1 MENKY
6 SIDTNIEGM
15 VEKKRYTAI
24 EKAKR
29 VLALQG
35 RIDSAKDL
43 LKQDLLEVCA
53 DIIAMAKESNSTEVS
68 KFANNIEQKLTK
80 ILG

>member
-53 DIIAMAKESNSTEVS
+53 DILALAKESNATEVV
-68 KFANNIEQKLTK
+68 KFANTIEQKLTK
-80 ILG
+80 MLG

>member
-35 RIDSAKDL
+35 RIDGAKDL

-53 DIIAMAKESNSTEVS
+53 DILALAKESNATEVV
-68 KFANNIEQKLTK
+68 KFANTIEQKLTK
-80 ILG
+80 MLG

>member
-53 DIIAMAKESNSTEVS
+53 DILTLAKESNATEVV
-68 KFANNIEQKLTK
+68 KFANTIEQKLTK
-80 ILG
+80 MLG

>member
-68 KFANNIEQKLTK
+68 KFANTIEQKLTK

>member
-15 VEKKRYTAI
+15 VEKKRYSAI

-53 DIIAMAKESNSTEVS
+53 DILALAKESNATEVV
-68 KFANNIEQKLTK
+68 KFANTIEQKLTK
-80 ILG
+80 MLG

>member
-68 KFANNIEQKLTK
+68 KFANTI
-80 ILG
+80 